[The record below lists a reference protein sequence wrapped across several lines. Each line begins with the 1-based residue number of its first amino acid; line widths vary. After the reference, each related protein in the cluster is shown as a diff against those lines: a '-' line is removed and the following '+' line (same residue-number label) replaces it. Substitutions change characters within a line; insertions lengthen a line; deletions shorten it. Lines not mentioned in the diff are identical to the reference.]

1 MAKKSLGAKAAVFP
15 QPVLLAATYNEDGTV
30 DVMNIAYGGVVNS
43 NRIQINI
50 GTRHKTSANI
60 KAKQAFT
67 IGIADAKN
75 LVPADYVGIVSG
87 NDVKDKFE
95 KTGWH
100 ATKSESVDAPVIDEI
115 PVTLHCKVE
124 EINQYDQTLRIV
136 AEVVDTTV
144 DESVLA
150 EDGTISP
157 DLFKAIS
164 YIPYTKNYM
173 TLGEVAGKA
182 FSDGKQLK

>member
-50 GTRHKTSANI
+50 GVRHKTSANI

-67 IGIADAKN
+67 IGIADVKN

-87 NDVKDKFE
+87 NDTADK
-95 KTGWH
+95 
-100 ATKSESVDAPVIDEI
+100 
-115 PVTLHCKVE
+115 
-124 EINQYDQTLRIV
+124 
-136 AEVVDTTV
+136 
-144 DESVLA
+144 
-150 EDGTISP
+150 
-157 DLFKAIS
+157 
-164 YIPYTKNYM
+164 
-173 TLGEVAGKA
+173 
-182 FSDGKQLK
+182 